1 MKIEMKLLSD
11 AIFGN
16 GQSIPGAEDIAV
28 QCDSSG
34 FPYYKGGT
42 FKGLFRDEF
51 ENYLFVC
58 GKSDEEVNS
67 VIRTLFG
74 ELGPYASDD
83 RKLTFTDFTLSDAVK
98 KAIIDEIGNGD
109 PMRVT
114 EALTHLRTF
123 TKIDDDGMV
132 ADGSLRTARCVD
144 SGLCFYGEI
153 TCSEEDKPMVSEA
166 LAFVKSIGTMR
177 NRGFGQIR
185 LSIVKEGRA

>member
-1 MKIEMKLLSD
+1 MKLLSD
-11 AIFGN
+11 AIFGS
-16 GQSIPGAEDIAV
+16 GQSVPGAEDIAV

-34 FPYYKGGT
+34 FPFYKGGT

-58 GKSDEEVNS
+58 GKTDDEIKAET
-67 VIRTLFG
+67 RMLFG
-74 ELGPYASDD
+74 AEGADD
-83 RKLTFTDFTLSDAVK
+83 PGERKLAFTDFTLSEAVK
-98 KAIIDEIGNGD
+98 KAIIDEIGDSD

-114 EALTHLRTF
+114 EVLTHLRTF
-123 TKIDDDGMV
+123 TKIDDNGMV
-132 ADGSLRTARCVD
+132 ANGSLRMARCID

-153 TCSEEDKPMVSEA
+153 ICAEEDKPMLSEA